1 LGESI
6 ASLTFPMLNRLAAYL
21 LRCNP
26 KVVAALQLTY
36 QYVFLDEFQDTT
48 ASQWDLIRT
57 GFRKS
62 QTRLTAVG
70 DTKQR
75 IMVWAGAKSDVFE
88 SFENEFA
95 AERIE
100 LVRNYRS
107 RPELVQMQ
115 HVIAQSLEAGT
126 AEPISSTI
134 NEGSGLCEVLEFRNP
149 EQEASY
155 LATLIQ
161 GEISSGRTAPHDYC
175 VLARQRV
182 ADMTVL
188 LQAELQ
194 GRNICLRDESVLQD
208 LRVEP
213 ISQVVL
219 AAIRLS
225 TRERDAQAWA
235 RLVEEV
241 SILSGRELERDE
253 LVLEQ
258 IAAEHLRVAKEH
270 LASKSELNTLP
281 SRLMAVLGASRY
293 RSTYRQYT
301 NGDYLDRTIQNL
313 GTALQQSLSSV
324 EDPSLVPDD
333 FDGVNILPAMTI
345 HKSKGLEFRTVIFLG
360 LEDGQWWGFR
370 RQPEEEKRAFFVAFS
385 RAIERVV
392 FTWSDERD
400 GRFCRQRQSRK
411 DVDALHEILGQAGVP
426 TANCRCWDEA
436 NGVKMGR

>member
-1 LGESI
+1 
-6 ASLTFPMLNRLAAYL
+6 MLNRLAAYL

-26 KVVAALQLTY
+26 KVVAALQVTY

-48 ASQWDLIRT
+48 ASQWDLVRS
-57 GFRKS
+57 GFRRS
-62 QTRLTAVG
+62 LTTLTAVG

-88 SFENEFA
+88 SFQTEFTA
-95 AERIE
+95 DRIE

-107 RPELVQMQ
+107 RSELVRMQ

-126 AEPISSTI
+126 AEPIPSTI
-134 NEGSGLCEVLEFRNP
+134 NEGAGRCEILEFRNP

-155 LATLIQ
+155 LAALLQ
-161 GEISSGRTAPHDYC
+161 HEISSEKSAPHDHC

-182 ADMTVL
+182 GDMMVL
-188 LQAELQ
+188 LQKELQ
-194 GRNICLRDESVLQD
+194 RRDICLREESVLQD

-213 ISQVVL
+213 ISQIVL

-235 RLVEEV
+235 SLVEEV
-241 SILSGRELERDE
+241 SVLSGRELERDE
-253 LVLEQ
+253 LAVEQ
-258 IAAEHLRVAKEH
+258 IVAEHLRLAKEH
-270 LASKSELNTLP
+270 FASKSEAKDLP

-301 NGDYLDRTIQNL
+301 NGDYLDRTVQAL
-313 GTALQQSLSSV
+313 GGALQESLSRV
-324 EDPSLVPDD
+324 EEPSLVPDD
-333 FDGVNILPAMTI
+333 IAGVNVLPAMTI
-345 HKSKGLEFRTVIFLG
+345 HKSKGREFRTVIFLG
-360 LEDGQWWGFR
+360 LEDSQWWGFR

-385 RAIERVV
+385 RAIERVI

-400 GRFCRQRQSRK
+400 SRFGRQRQLRN
-411 DVDALHEILGQAGVP
+411 DVDALHSILGRAGVP
-426 TANCRCWDEA
+426 TVDCRSWDEA
-436 NGVKMGR
+436 SGDRKGTRP